1 VIEGLAA
8 GSQAGGVPPF
18 LAEVAVLVAAA
29 AGVSYLAQRLRLVP
43 IMGFLLAGVLVGPN
57 ALGLV
62 RSPETVREVAEIG
75 VILLL
80 FTIGIEFSLERL
92 AQIRRLIFI
101 GGTLQVVLT
110 TALVTGVLAMFGVPT
125 STGVY
130 SGFLVALS
138 STAIVLAVL
147 AARGESGTQHGR
159 IALGLLI
166 FQDLAVI
173 VMVMLVPMLGGE
185 GGSPLD
191 MLVALGKALALVVVV
206 LFGARRVMPRLLE
219 AVARTCAPEV
229 FLLTTIAICFVT
241 AWATSLAG
249 VSVSLGAFLAG
260 LLVSESRWDNQA
272 LGEVLPLQILFSAAF
287 FLSVG
292 MLLDVGFVVANLPLV
307 VLVVVGVLLVKTMTT
322 ATGLLLLGHRA
333 GLALT
338 VGLILAQVGEF
349 SFVLEGI
356 GHDAGLS
363 PFGQGPAG
371 EQSFVAATVLLML
384 ATPFLTRTGLALGGR
399 VPVRTT
405 RAAPDPLLEAEPPPV
420 EDHVIVAGYGTA
432 ARTLTD
438 VLQRIK
444 TSYLVTTLSPDGAT
458 EAAERGHP
466 VLLGDASRRHTLVQA
481 GVERAK
487 MLVVPDDEPDMTGR
501 IASVARTINPALTIV
516 VRAHDDGEVDQ
527 LRAAGADDVITAEGA
542 SAIALFVRVLHSFDL
557 EHEDV
562 WAEVQRA
569 TQTADVF
576 GAKLGMAG
584 RVELRPRAGVNC
596 AHLDTIRPVRPSAP
610 GCEECLRDGGR
621 WVHLRVCMACGHVGC
636 CDSSPGR
643 HATGHWHQTTHPIVK
658 SGESGEDW
666 GWCYEE
672 RIRL

>member
-8 GSQAGGVPPF
+8 GGEGGGVPPF
-18 LAEVAVLVAAA
+18 LAEVTVLLAAA
-29 AGVSYLAQRLRLVP
+29 AGVSYLAQRLKLVP
-43 IMGFLLAGVLVGPN
+43 ILGFLFAGVLVGPN

-80 FTIGIEFSLERL
+80 FTIGIDFSLERL
-92 AQIRRLIFI
+92 AQIRRLIFL
-101 GGTLQVVLT
+101 GGSVQVVLT
-110 TALVTGVLAMFGVPT
+110 TALVAAVMALFGVDL

-147 AARGESGTQHGR
+147 AARGESGAEHGR

-173 VMVMLVPMLGGE
+173 LMVMLVPMLGGE
-185 GGSPLD
+185 GESPLD
-191 MLVALGKALALVVVV
+191 LLVALGKALVLVVVV
-206 LFGARRVMPRLLE
+206 LWGARRVMPRLLD

-229 FLLTTIAICFVT
+229 FLLATVAICFVT

-260 LLVSESRWDNQA
+260 LLISESRWDNQA

-292 MLLDVGFVVANLPLV
+292 MLLDVPFVLTNLPLV
-307 VLVVVGVLLVKTMTT
+307 ALVVVGVLLVKTLTT
-322 ATGLLLLGHRA
+322 AGGLLVLGHGA

-338 VGLILAQVGEF
+338 VGLTLAQVGEF

-356 GHDAGLS
+356 GREAGLS
-363 PFGQGPAG
+363 PFGQGQAG
-371 EQSFVAATVLLML
+371 EQAFVAATVLLMM
-384 ATPFLTRTGLALGGR
+384 ATPFLTRAGLALGGR
-399 VPVRTT
+399 VPVRAA
-405 RAAPDPLLEAEPPPV
+405 RAVPDTLATADTPEV
-420 EDHVIVAGYGTA
+420 KDHVVVAGYGSA

-438 VLQRIK
+438 VLQR
-444 TSYLVTTLSPDGAT
+444 TDTGYLVTTLSPDGAT
-458 EAAERGHP
+458 EATERGHP

-481 GVERAK
+481 GVERARL
-487 MLVVPDDEPDMTGR
+487 LVVPDDEPSMAGR
-501 IASVARTINPALTIV
+501 IAAVARSLNPDLTIV
-516 VRAHDDGEVDQ
+516 VRAGGDGEVEQ
-527 LRAAGADDVITAEGA
+527 LRRAGADDVITAEGA
-542 SAIALFVRVLHSFDL
+542 SAIALFVRVLHSFGV

-576 GAKLGMAG
+576 GAKLGLAG
-584 RVELRPRAGVNC
+584 RIELTPRERAEC
-596 AHLDTIRPVRPSAP
+596 AHLGTIRPVRPSAP
-610 GCEECLRDGGR
+610 GCEECLREGHR

-643 HATGHWHQTTHPIVK
+643 HAREHWHQTTHPIVK
-658 SGESGEDW
+658 SGEPGEEW

-672 RIRL
+672 GIRL